1 MSLESFGRPLSV
13 AVVGASGGIGSS
25 FVRLLAAM
33 PTVESIAALS
43 RTPTDIEDGRIT
55 PIALD
60 LTDESSIEQAVD
72 TAETMAPFDLVV
84 IATGILH
91 EGSGLQPE
99 KTLKDMSYASM
110 ASVLAVNTIG
120 PAILS
125 ARLLPL
131 LRRGRKS
138 VLALLSARVGSIADN
153 RLGGWTSYRT
163 SKAALNMV
171 VRTYA
176 IEQARRNPDSAI
188 IALHPG
194 TVATELSAPFSKRVP
209 PEKLFDA
216 DDAVRK
222 MIDVIDGVDASDS
235 GGFFAWDGSRIE
247 F

>member
-1 MSLESFGRPLSV
+1 MP
-13 AVVGASGGIGSS
+13 AVK
-25 FVRLLAAM
+25 
-33 PTVESIAALS
+33 SIAALS
-43 RTPTDIEDGRIT
+43 RTPIYIEDDRIT
-55 PIALD
+55 PIAVD
-60 LTDESSIEQAVD
+60 LTDESSIEQAAGA
-72 TAETMAPFDLVV
+72 TESMAPFDLVV
-84 IATGILH
+84 IASGVLH
-91 EGSGLQPE
+91 EANGLQPE

-110 ASVLAVNTIG
+110 ASVLAINTVG

-153 RLGGWTSYRT
+153 RLGGWTSYRA

-171 VRTYA
+171 VKTYA

-209 PEKLFDA
+209 PGKLFDT

-222 MIDVIDGVDASDS
+222 IIDVIDGVDASDS

>member
-1 MSLESFGRPLSV
+1 MSLESFSRPLNV

-25 FVRLLAAM
+25 FVRFFAGM
-33 PTVESIAALS
+33 PSVESVVALS
-43 RTPTDIEDGRIT
+43 RTPTVVEHERIT
-55 PIALD
+55 RIALD
-60 LTDESSIEQAVD
+60 LTDEYSIEQAVD
-72 TAETMAPFDLVV
+72 SAESKAPFDLVV
-84 IATGILH
+84 IASGILH

-99 KTLKDMSYASM
+99 KTLKDMSYRSM
-110 ASVLAVNTIG
+110 VSVFAVNTIG

-125 ARLLPL
+125 ARILPL
-131 LRRGRKS
+131 LRRDRKS

-153 RLGGWTSYRT
+153 RLGGWTSYRA

-176 IEQARRNPDSAI
+176 IEHARRNPASAI

-194 TVATELSAPFSKRVP
+194 TVATDLSAPFSKRVP

-222 MIDVIDGVDASDS
+222 MIDVIDGVDATDS